1 MKEQEIIIEPKVDSA
16 QEFIEIAM
24 DFSNPLDLV
33 REAISNAFDAQAKE
47 IILDFSVIQEYG
59 EKVLKIQIIDDGAG
73 MDIEGLVSFFDLG
86 NSLRRNDE
94 DTIGEKGHGTK
105 VFFNSRRIDVITARD
120 GKKYHAVMLN
130 PSKELFDR
138 RIPKVTVTTETV
150 EVQNHGTS
158 ITILGYN
165 NDRREK
171 FTHDQL
177 RDYILWFT
185 KFGSIEREFGK
196 NDYKDVKMKF
206 KGVDKKALEE
216 LSFGHVFPN
225 ESCSVSELFEN
236 HLVEAPQWYCKK
248 IIRTGHL
255 KSMPEIEFKAVF
267 CIEGNKIKY
276 SYNNMLRRKGK
287 VAPEGAYTVQERYG
301 LWLCKD
307 FMPIQRKNEWI
318 TSKGSEYT
326 KFHAFVNCQ
335 DLRLTA
341 NRGSIDN
348 TPSEILEDLK
358 KAVQEIYNEIIQGD
372 DWIDLEWLD
381 SEVTAYNTAEKE
393 KKDFKRRIDKINRT
407 RTADYNGIRLVEP
420 NLESGVF
427 TIFMQLSTYDPDI
440 FPFVP
445 LDYDTHSGID
455 VIVKENDNLPIK
467 TSKLYYVEFKNY
479 LSKDFNHTFD
489 NLYSIICWDINLAE
503 IKNNE
508 EVTDIA
514 KQRRILKIIPPENTG
529 DYTRYY
535 LDCSRRGRK
544 IEVFVLKSYLKE
556 KLNIEFLPRTEDS
569 SI

>member
-1 MKEQEIIIEPKVDSA
+1 
-16 QEFIEIAM
+16 
-24 DFSNPLDLV
+24 
-33 REAISNAFDAQAKE
+33 
-47 IILDFSVIQEYG
+47 
-59 EKVLKIQIIDDGAG
+59 
-73 MDIEGLVSFFDLG
+73 
-86 NSLRRNDE
+86 
-94 DTIGEKGHGTK
+94 
-105 VFFNSRRIDVITARD
+105 
-120 GKKYHAVMLN
+120 
-130 PSKELFDR
+130 
-138 RIPKVTVTTETV
+138 
-150 EVQNHGTS
+150 
-158 ITILGYN
+158 
-165 NDRREK
+165 
-171 FTHDQL
+171 
-177 RDYILWFT
+177 
-185 KFGSIEREFGK
+185 
-196 NDYKDVKMKF
+196 
-206 KGVDKKALEE
+206 
-216 LSFGHVFPN
+216 
-225 ESCSVSELFEN
+225 
-236 HLVEAPQWYCKK
+236 
-248 IIRTGHL
+248 
-255 KSMPEIEFKAVF
+255 MPEIEFKAVF

-427 TIFMQLSTYDPDI
+427 TIFMQLSTYNPDI

-489 NLYSIICWDINLAE
+489 NLYSIVCWDINLAE

-535 LDCSRRGRK
+535 LDCPRRGRK